1 MVYRF
6 YCIVLYHF
14 QTQHHVIYIW
24 YACLFYSRTML
35 HSCWDSDSCRQIFQ
49 YPDLFSRPHDL
60 YRKSAEWV
68 SIANYYTFMRK
79 HVFLI
84 CDAVRHC
91 FQALITFGE
100 SIIWASSQKKL
111 SSEVFEKHRRRPAS
125 ASAQSDQRLSYF
137 AFWKV
142 SCVNLVQVKFQF
154 SRCLCS

>member
-49 YPDLFSRPHDL
+49 YPDLLSRPHNL

-84 CDAVRHC
+84 YNAVRHC

-100 SIIWASSQKKL
+100 SIIWASSQKKCL
-111 SSEVFEKHRRRPAS
+111 PRFLKNTGAYQPVHLPNLIS
-125 ASAQSDQRLSYF
+125 A
-137 AFWKV
+137 
-142 SCVNLVQVKFQF
+142 LVISLFGKYHV
-154 SRCLCS
+154 